1 MFNEQ
6 FTNGSWITPFTD
18 PPFALPGSGDPHD
31 VSDYTIAM
39 VPIASVTALV
49 AASIR
54 SLFRRRVPASL
65 AILGAGSVRHR
76 HDPSSSCLT
85 GWTTGETWT
94 NSGRCVASLPRGWR
108 SS

>member
-39 VPIASVTALV
+39 VPV
-49 AASIR
+49 ADCPGCGINP
-54 SLFRRRVPASL
+54 VIVPTPEPASL
-65 AILGAGSVRHR
+65 AVLGAGLFGIGMIRR
-76 HDPSSSCLT
+76 
-85 GWTTGETWT
+85 
-94 NSGRCVASLPRGWR
+94 RRA
-108 SS
+108 

>member
-39 VPIASVTALV
+39 VPV
-49 AASIR
+49 ADCPGCGIKSG
-54 SLFRRRVPASL
+54 SLFRRPEPLPASPFS
-65 AILGAGSVRHR
+65 APVCFGIGMIRRRRA
-76 HDPSSSCLT
+76 
-85 GWTTGETWT
+85 
-94 NSGRCVASLPRGWR
+94 
-108 SS
+108 